1 MDKERF
7 NHRVTVGLLAVIVVF
22 VALGFLPGAQL
33 LAGLV
38 GIFQ

>member
-7 NHRVTVGLLAVIVVF
+7 NHRVTVGLLALIAVFIVLDFTV
-22 VALGFLPGAQL
+22 GAQL

-38 GIFQ
+38 GIFR

>member
-7 NHRVTVGLLAVIVVF
+7 NRRVTVGLLALIAAF
-22 VALGFLPGAQL
+22 IALDFTVGAQL

-38 GIFQ
+38 GFFR

>member
-7 NHRVTVGLLAVIVVF
+7 NRRVTVGILVLIAVF
-22 VALGFLPGAQL
+22 VALDFTVGAQL

-38 GIFQ
+38 GFFR